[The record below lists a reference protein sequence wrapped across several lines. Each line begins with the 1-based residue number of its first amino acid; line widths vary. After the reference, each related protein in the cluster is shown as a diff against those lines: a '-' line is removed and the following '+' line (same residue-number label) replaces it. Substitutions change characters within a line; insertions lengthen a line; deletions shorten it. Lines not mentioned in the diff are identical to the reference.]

1 MAACA
6 STLALSV
13 CVQRLGGGWFALC
26 WLAVHWV
33 ARLPPPPLGCHAPPS
48 LHLHR
53 SAHADEV
60 DAVAAV
66 TAYAKEL
73 EVMPTIQGSSE
84 LEADT
89 GGWPGWLGVWLGC
102 CGASRRSLRAWHHHL
117 HCLALAPPWHPAS
130 VRPAVPSRA
139 RASLSDDVASSRDHS
154 ITSGLE
160 GQRRTAGATTSASR
174 RSQ

>member
-1 MAACA
+1 MRAP
-6 STLALSV
+6 TRTTTVDMLSAEEL
-13 CVQRLGGGWFALC
+13 QEEA
-26 WLAVHWV
+26 
-33 ARLPPPPLGCHAPPS
+33 ARLLKHMS
-48 LHLHR
+48 I
-53 SAHADEV
+53 DEV

-130 VRPAVPSRA
+130 VRPAVPSGA